1 MNRRGSKNKV
11 SDYKIYS
18 TPHDSIYDSHSINRA
33 VERAAKDHNFL
44 DNTIKL
50 LDGLKF
56 PTFKN
61 NIINHIKKVTM
72 DPDTISLVES
82 LDGYIEFHDQYHV
95 RTLLEINDPEKQK
108 ENQLTDG
115 TLQSHLG
122 RNRNISAKEDIKDT
136 EVVSEKE
143 ADLVSHKRFK
153 GGKEEEKKIR
163 EKSRADRQQ
172 TLAIS
177 ASTRKKVRGVSST
190 KHQTKNEPTDRDKA
204 AKFANLLEGLKFPVT
219 KEEIR
224 NHINQKKH
232 TIDRQT
238 LNMILR
244 LIQDRLKKGIMYKN
258 AYEIEKTIGLVIEK
272 KSVVINPSQRGAP
285 NNEKTGNENKK
296 DLVKETLKPI
306 TKVKSEEDKEL
317 QEQEVESTGGGMG
330 AGGG

>member
-18 TPHDSIYDSHSINRA
+18 APHDSIYDAHSINRA

-44 DNTIKL
+44 DNAIKL

-61 NIINHIKKVTM
+61 NIINHMKKVTM
-72 DPDTISLVES
+72 DPDTISLIES

-95 RTLLEINDPEKQK
+95 RKSLEINDPEKQK
-108 ENQLTDG
+108 ENQPTDE
-115 TLQSHLG
+115 TLQSPLG
-122 RNRNISAKEDIKDT
+122 RNRNISAKEDIKA
-136 EVVSEKE
+136 KE
-143 ADLVSHKRFK
+143 ADLVRHKRFK

-177 ASTRKKVRGVSST
+177 ASTSKKVRGVSST

-232 TIDRQT
+232 TIVRQT

-244 LIQDRLKKGIMYKN
+244 LIQDRLKKGIRYKN

-285 NNEKTGNENKK
+285 NSEKTGNENKK

-306 TKVKSEEDKEL
+306 TKVKSEEDREL